1 MKTIEEAAN
10 EIYPLNKPTM
20 YTQFVAGLEQSAFKA
35 GVEFAQRWIPVEE
48 ELPKKL
54 KIVLVL
60 CNNNGKIH
68 TTTAQFVPP
77 KSVLASDFLDDD
89 SSEECAEYDEEI
101 DDYYVISGWWEYQ
114 TEVDINWKISSEV
127 THWRPIEI
135 K

>member
-48 ELPKKL
+48 ELPENQEL
-54 KIVLVL
+54 VLVKTNFN
-60 CNNNGKIH
+60 CFSTAYFHGKNSGFIIYG
-68 TTTAQFVPP
+68 
-77 KSVLASDFLDDD
+77 DDAY
-89 SSEECAEYDEEI
+89 ERFGI
-101 DDYYVISGWWEYQ
+101 I
-114 TEVDINWKISSEV
+114 